1 MSTRDTVL
9 IALFAA
15 LMAVLGAF
23 PPLMLPIIAIPVTAQ
38 SMGPMLMGGIL
49 GAKRGVLSMLLFLLL
64 VLIGLPFLSGGRGGL
79 APFVGPWSGFIFGWI
94 AASFVI
100 GWMVERSWAR
110 LGPVSAFGI
119 CVLGG
124 IGVVYLV
131 GVPWFAVFSGV
142 SPLTAFMSSAIAFIP
157 GDLVKAALATAAII
171 GVKRAYPLI
180 APRSPANVGV

>member
-1 MSTRDTVL
+1 MSTRDIVL

-49 GAKRGVLSMLLFLLL
+49 GAKRGVLSMLLFLVL

-79 APFVGPWSGFIFGWI
+79 APFAGPWSGFIFGWV
-94 AASFVI
+94 AASFTI
-100 GWMVERSWAR
+100 GWMVERFWAR

-119 CVLGG
+119 CVVGG

-131 GVPWFAVFSGV
+131 GVPWFALFSDV
-142 SPLTAFMSSAIAFIP
+142 DPFTAFMSSAIAFIP
-157 GDLVKAALATAAII
+157 GDLVKAAVATAAII
-171 GVKRAYPLI
+171 SVKRAYPLI
-180 APRSPANVGV
+180 SSRSPANVGA